1 MDDYELRKTSR
12 QVDPFTHPTSGS
24 LHSRNPPQPSVV
36 VVVVVVVIIGIP
48 YLIAVSRIKEPALTP
63 QAKHWLVYFLFTYL
77 CPGVNCPAA
86 HEIHDVAEAAEI

>member
-1 MDDYELRKTSR
+1 MNFVKHLGRLIHSLT
-12 QVDPFTHPTSGS
+12 PHPAAFIHATH
-24 LHSRNPPQPSVV
+24 PQPS